1 MVTKKSGKELSKGC
15 AYIHDMKHAEIELEA
30 GEDCIEE
37 IKKLTYNEDE
47 FDLEEDFD
55 ENAMMEGDDFIE

>member
-1 MVTKKSGKELSKGC
+1 
-15 AYIHDMKHAEIELEA
+15 MKHAEIELEA